1 MQEIMCYNKIKKAM
15 ECFMDNYKLTFG
27 IEPTDTYEKAK
38 QDLLQAWKSIRELS
52 PEEQRVL
59 AEEFFGAA
67 QVAAAVEM
75 FGKCF
80 G

>member
-1 MQEIMCYNKIKKAM
+1 
-15 ECFMDNYKLTFG
+15 MDKLKLTVDV
-27 IEPTDTYEKAK
+27 EPKNKYEKAK
-38 QDLLQAWKSIRELS
+38 QDLLKAWKSIRELS

-59 AEEFFGAA
+59 AEEFFDAA

-75 FGKCF
+75 FGKRF

>member
-1 MQEIMCYNKIKKAM
+1 
-15 ECFMDNYKLTFG
+15 MDKLKLTVG
-27 IEPTDTYEKAK
+27 AEPTDKYEKAK
-38 QDLLQAWKSIRELS
+38 LDLFQAWKSIRELS

-75 FGKCF
+75 FGKRL

>member
-1 MQEIMCYNKIKKAM
+1 MDRLKFTVSVEPKNK
-15 ECFMDNYKLTFG
+15 
-27 IEPTDTYEKAK
+27 YEKAK
-38 QDLLQAWKSIRELS
+38 QDLFEAWKSIRELS

-75 FGKCF
+75 FGIRF